1 MGMGVFFFLV
11 SFNLKLGARG
21 LKLESFLNPWSF
33 VFYILEALVC
43 KKINKIKGVFIYLFK
58 LECV

>member
-1 MGMGVFFFLV
+1 MGVDVFFFLV
-11 SFNLKLGARG
+11 SFN

-43 KKINKIKGVFIYLFK
+43 KKINRIKGVFIYLFK